1 MQLNLTKRS
10 TSQTAYVTDKGGEG
24 SLSALAEPFCP
35 YMGHSME
42 ENQQKHLWGIT
53 NKSGGYQ
60 PKQQWTEID
69 ASEENQHRKQTIPLA
84 GVTGVDVQQTT
95 MFIIAILHLNTFS
108 LRGNAINTCLRF
120 RLPVMTS

>member
-10 TSQTAYVTDKGGEG
+10 TSQTAYVTDKGGGEG

-42 ENQQKHLWGIT
+42 ENQQKNLWGIT

-69 ASEENQHRKQTIPLA
+69 ASEENQHRKQYVSHESL
-84 GVTGVDVQQTT
+84 GF
-95 MFIIAILHLNTFS
+95 MFGKPQYLILQYYILTPS
-108 LRGNAINTCLRF
+108 LSGAMQLTPAYVLGCQ
-120 RLPVMTS
+120 